1 MIYTYRG
8 RLYPSYLKTGNAMQF
23 IAPAALHF
31 CQGAGLDVGAGR
43 WPLPGAIQVDL
54 INGGDAMNLPE
65 GEFDFIF
72 SSHAIEH
79 LANPV
84 AAIEHW
90 KTRLR
95 PGGVLFAYL
104 PHPDMTYWLPQ
115 WNRKHLH
122 AWRPADVAQLFTDL
136 GFVDVIHSERDLA
149 WSFACVG
156 FSAAAACSFTNI
168 GRRSQP
174 SCEPSAL

>member
-43 WPLPGAIQVDL
+43 WPLPGAIPVDL

-95 PGGVLFAYL
+95 PRPLARILGAAASRRASRRRSDRHRGGKGST
-104 PHPDMTYWLPQ
+104 PCGDENSRSPRSDHGKMRRPISPQ
-115 WNRKHLH
+115 
-122 AWRPADVAQLFTDL
+122 
-136 GFVDVIHSERDLA
+136 ERDQHPRPRRGAGLG
-149 WSFACVG
+149 SVVG
-156 FSAAAACSFTNI
+156 AALRPRA
-168 GRRSQP
+168 
-174 SCEPSAL
+174 